1 MNDGRPATLAT
12 GPGLVR
18 FDQLNQRFPV
28 HSLNLIHETLRLGAF
43 RGRALL
49 EITVGEAF
57 RATVADWLLHMSF
70 GHPFARRK
78 IVAWIGRVFWILL
91 SGCIVAKTANRPK
104 DSQTP

>member
-1 MNDGRPATLAT
+1 MQDGRT
-12 GPGLVR
+12 GPGIVR

-70 GHPFARRK
+70 GHSLHSQK
-78 IVAWIGRVFWILL
+78 DCRVD
-91 SGCIVAKTANRPK
+91 RPGFLE
-104 DSQTP
+104 ST